1 MYVELEEFIRAHRG
15 CGRITGD
22 AGTVPAKGFLVSISC
37 SCGGVFERA
46 VAPEE
51 AQTELVKTRLLM
63 LAKMGSRT
71 GKADASLKPAAAG
84 RA

>member
-1 MYVELEEFIRAHRG
+1 MYAELEDFIRAHRG

-22 AGTVPAKGFLVSISC
+22 AGTVPARGFLVSISC

-51 AQTELVKTRLLM
+51 AKTDLVKARLLM
-63 LAKMGSRT
+63 LTKMGSRT
-71 GKADASLKPAAAG
+71 GKADESLKPAAAG
-84 RA
+84 RG